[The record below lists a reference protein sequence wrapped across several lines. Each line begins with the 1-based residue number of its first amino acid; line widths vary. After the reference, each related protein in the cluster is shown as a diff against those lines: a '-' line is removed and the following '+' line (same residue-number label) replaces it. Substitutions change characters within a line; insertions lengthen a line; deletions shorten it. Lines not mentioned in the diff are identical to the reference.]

1 MKEAGEEQ
9 TIPSWP
15 DGDLLKMTGCLSN
28 LFGDK
33 IYYWIGTVMLT
44 AKTFKMSQKLRG
56 AFPHNNEN
64 QQHIF

>member
-1 MKEAGEEQ
+1 MKETGEEQ

-33 IYYWIGTVMLT
+33 IYHWIGTAMLT
-44 AKTFKMSQKLRG
+44 AKTFKM
-56 AFPHNNEN
+56 
-64 QQHIF
+64 